1 MFACDGPLR
10 GSRFAPAV
18 AALLVALA
26 SVPAAAL
33 QCHVG
38 TITYHPEG
46 GIKSCEIEANHEFQ
60 TAAGARLVCRGN
72 ALLTQ
77 HPDGSIEN
85 CTLAAS
91 YAAGTARCEAGGR
104 VLLDPAGVILAC
116 D

>member
-1 MFACDGPLR
+1 MFTCDGHLK

-26 SVPAAAL
+26 TAPAAAL

-38 TITYHPEG
+38 TITYHREG

-60 TAAGARLVCRGN
+60 TAAGARLVCRGG

-77 HPDGSIEN
+77 HRDGSIES

-91 YAAGTARCEAGGR
+91 YAAGTARCAAGSR
-104 VLLDPAGVILAC
+104 VALDPAGAILAC
-116 D
+116 E